1 MVGVFGRHHMAFG
14 GRPGYSPWRTPGR
27 TVAENVLT
35 EPTLFSAAWRYKWL
49 VVLTTVV
56 ALALGIAYTVLRPTS
71 TTYTARAS
79 LVVQATGSG
88 LDLGTSGNPQRFVGN
103 QVEILRSAAVV
114 QLASQIA
121 GQQDSPLQLTP
132 ADISKGLRI
141 ESSTSSDLI
150 DVVFTYPDDADLAI
164 GGANAVVDA
173 YKQLVASEKTAVSKA
188 ALKRIDAELSTLDDQ
203 AQTLAGQ
210 ITARINQ
217 DTTLTALQTE
227 YQDALKEIV
236 DLQAEAQSAD
246 AARLAEIRTRLS
258 DLRNLINTYQ
268 AVRGIGRNDP
278 ELDALQAEQDQIVAR
293 RDALIERRDTISVDA
308 ELSPDVVAF
317 SSPASSAAPSADS
330 GPGRTVAVALMLGL
344 AAGIGIAYLLA
355 SRRRVFHDRMEPEL
369 IIGVPLLADIPDF
382 AQEGLTTLL
391 PVRDEPRSASA
402 EAFRFAAASLEL
414 KMNRQ
419 DVKSLAIISPT
430 LGAGKSTVLANI
442 ALAAVRQGNKVLLI
456 DADFGNQALTTLL
469 AGDEGTR
476 EPGLTEVMSGGLT
489 ISQAIRSIEVGPD
502 LLISLLSRGRQPV
515 AAADLLRSEGARTL
529 FTTAK
534 EEYDMVLVD
543 APPLLQ
549 VAYASTIAG
558 LVDAVLV
565 LVAHEGSAAQLEEAY
580 ARLGLIG
587 VSSLGYVYNSSP
599 LRREMTVSEGSTADV
614 LGNMRHL
621 DPDEGKG
628 RSGFT
633 KRRPR

>member
-1 MVGVFGRHHMAFG
+1 M
-14 GRPGYSPWRTPGR
+14 
-27 TVAENVLT
+27 
-35 EPTLFSAAWRYKWL
+35 
-49 VVLTTVV
+49 
-56 ALALGIAYTVLRPTS
+56 
-71 TTYTARAS
+71 
-79 LVVQATGSG
+79 
-88 LDLGTSGNPQRFVGN
+88 
-103 QVEILRSAAVV
+103 
-114 QLASQIA
+114 
-121 GQQDSPLQLTP
+121 
-132 ADISKGLRI
+132 
-141 ESSTSSDLI
+141 
-150 DVVFTYPDDADLAI
+150 
-164 GGANAVVDA
+164 
-173 YKQLVASEKTAVSKA
+173 
-188 ALKRIDAELSTLDDQ
+188 
-203 AQTLAGQ
+203 
-210 ITARINQ
+210 
-217 DTTLTALQTE
+217 
-227 YQDALKEIV
+227 
-236 DLQAEAQSAD
+236 
-246 AARLAEIRTRLS
+246 
-258 DLRNLINTYQ
+258 
-268 AVRGIGRNDP
+268 
-278 ELDALQAEQDQIVAR
+278 
-293 RDALIERRDTISVDA
+293 
-308 ELSPDVVAF
+308 
-317 SSPASSAAPSADS
+317 
-330 GPGRTVAVALMLGL
+330 AVALVVGL
-344 AAGIGIAYLLA
+344 FGGVGLAYLLA
-355 SRRRVFHDRMEPEL
+355 SRSRVFHDRMEPEL
-369 IIGVPLLADIPDF
+369 ILEAPLLADIPDF

-476 EPGLTEVMSGGLT
+476 EPGLTDVMSGGLT